1 MITVIS
7 SLFIGGL
14 ISLFITHYYSKK
26 TLKIKNLSCFVQY
39 LSEILT
45 DIEPEVK
52 NNLAINFKGQK
63 VESLYQ
69 VQLVIANTGDI
80 PIQNLIKPLVLE
92 IPNNGLILDANL
104 LHIDPKG
111 REVNI
116 DVANSKKTIT
126 FNFPLLNSGD
136 YFITK
141 LLVKGEPPSP
151 KIDQEDHSLSLIE
164 YLGYNLFNFSITTED
179 LPPSITSQHL
189 PSDYL
194 ENRFHIFDKSAI
206 LIGALFIGIA
216 LIYSYILNQIGILD
230 SLLTFQNS
238 IEFKSS
244 STFLNLS
251 IIIAWIISLL
261 FLFIGIVIPLSEI
274 KGLRPK
280 KKTKFKISRNHSK
293 LY

>member
-1 MITVIS
+1 
-7 SLFIGGL
+7 
-14 ISLFITHYYSKK
+14 
-26 TLKIKNLSCFVQY
+26 LKIKNLSCFVQY